1 MSRITAKK
9 STSNDD
15 PQFIAEIM
23 DGKRP
28 KKLDL
33 ETFEKLLQVYPS
45 HAGTV
50 IYVYRVDPPID
61 QAVIG
66 IEGSNIHKLQHPFPA
81 DFRQWA
87 KGLHGGGK
95 YELKFND
102 ANLPFG
108 PVATTF
114 VEVPIEEVDPIIDV
128 RTLKRGKPHVEQLVK
143 KWLMEK
149 KIVQDKEGN
158 LLPIGASGAPAELHV
173 HEEDPAQKSAI
184 DLMSHSYRRALDVAI
199 GNNDPLK
206 WFELARSLSSP
217 AQQGGGDSQ
226 LIMLVLQQMMQQ
238 NTMLMQKVMERENP
252 GGDPMRVMDRMLAM
266 FDRLSERIDKT
277 GKEEGWAD
285 TLAKIAPSVATMVG
299 PWFESKAV
307 HNSGLVPDAQLPN
320 GGKPADTPKPA
331 SNEPSQEESMRR
343 GVDALAQMIL
353 RCMDRSLNGS
363 ALATTIVTTQST
375 EAYYEWR
382 SMGAE
387 GLQKAFEHFSPERW
401 KLMQQRPSEVKEFI
415 EEFLSAFDEEREAA
429 HV

>member
-1 MSRITAKK
+1 MKEDGTLAAGQPGTTATQQGDLAHRLLDRIEKNEGQHNNAVVDVMAQGMGKVLQ
-9 STSNDD
+9 TSLEMMN
-15 PQFIAEIM
+15 PM
-23 DGKRP
+23 KM
-28 KKLDL
+28 L
-33 ETFEKLLQVYPS
+33 ETMRDL
-45 HAGTV
+45 
-50 IYVYRVDPPID
+50 
-61 QAVIG
+61 
-66 IEGSNIHKLQHPFPA
+66 
-81 DFRQWA
+81 A
-87 KGLHGGGK
+87 KG
-95 YELKFND
+95 
-102 ANLPFG
+102 
-108 PVATTF
+108 
-114 VEVPIEEVDPIIDV
+114 
-128 RTLKRGKPHVEQLVK
+128 
-143 KWLMEK
+143 
-149 KIVQDKEGN
+149 
-158 LLPIGASGAPAELHV
+158 
-173 HEEDPAQKSAI
+173 
-184 DLMSHSYRRALDVAI
+184 
-199 GNNDPLK
+199 
-206 WFELARSLSSP
+206 
-217 AQQGGGDSQ
+217 GGGDNQ
-226 LIMLVLQQMMQQ
+226 LMVLVLQQMMQQ
-238 NTMLMQKVMERENP
+238 NTMLMQKMMERENP

-320 GGKPADTPKPA
+320 GGKPADTPKSA
-331 SNEPSQEESMRR
+331 SSEPSQEENMRR